1 MSRRCVAIAAV
12 MLLAAGTLVLW
23 FAGREPD
30 GWTTFGGDRQG
41 WSVDAPPGWTT
52 QVFSNDRW
60 CEFLGYR
67 DAVIVTVGDFEF
79 HGPRPGDPE
88 ECLGRFILAGF
99 PRDEV
104 AFAVQPFGQ
113 RIGLFQPPCL
123 APPIALEDLEDGVAK
138 GGPVNVWF
146 SYACSEGDDPY
157 PTHVLRAWI
166 GRDASPASREL
177 LERILASFRFLRD
190 PSDVS

>member
-1 MSRRCVAIAAV
+1 
-12 MLLAAGTLVLW
+12 MLLVAATLVLW
-23 FAGREPD
+23 FALREPD
-30 GWTTFGGDRQG
+30 GWTTSGGERQG
-41 WSVDAPPGWTT
+41 WSVEVPPGWTT

-67 DAVIVTVGDFEF
+67 DAVIVTEGDFEF
-79 HGPRPGDPE
+79 HSPRPGEPN

-104 AFAVQPFGQ
+104 AFAVQPYGV
-113 RIGLFQPPCL
+113 RIGILQPSCI
-123 APPIALEDLEDGVAK
+123 APPIALADLEHAGNED
-138 GGPVNVWF
+138 GPVKVRF
-146 SYACSEGDDPY
+146 SYACPEGDDPS
-157 PTHVLRAWI
+157 PTHVVRGWI

-177 LERILASFRFLRD
+177 LERVLASFRFLRA